1 MASAEGVM
9 AMPAHTVTTIDT
21 TAAGDCFV
29 GVLAAAL
36 DRGASLASALN
47 RATAAAALC
56 CTRHGSQG
64 SIPKADE
71 TDAFVMRDL

>member
-1 MASAEGVM
+1 
-9 AMPAHTVTTIDT
+9 MPARAIVPVDT

-36 DRGASLASALN
+36 DRGATLSEALH
-47 RATAAAALC
+47 RATTAAGPC

-64 SIPKADE
+64 SIPSASE
-71 TDAFVMRDL
+71 TDAFGLPDL